1 MTAPAPAASKSG
13 TRPRSAMRDGP
24 TRTSRS
30 GTPADRPNPGTTRSR
45 GSTPV
50 RRPTAS
56 ALAGAISATFNE
68 MLADTRPDL
77 VDRGRALEA
86 QLRAFEHQ
94 HGCLSASTSLQ
105 TSTPRP
111 DPGPAPR
118 RDDVLAR
125 QLQTALHENDEL
137 LREQYRLRDLAS
149 QKDLHL
155 SDLQHALRTRNGE
168 IHRLTS
174 LLKSA
179 EQLDKAKT
187 QELRS
192 YLTECESITR
202 HNEGIIAEAA
212 TELHA
217 LRSSSARLSAEAEA
231 RGAQLRE
238 LGDELHVREN
248 ENATLRARCDELERR
263 LRKVKRNAEK
273 LIVERDLELARA
285 RDSESAAHDELAA
298 LRLEATA
305 YRDGLRYLQLRIEAF
320 ETAPWDIS
328 ALTAGDVP
336 EEIPLAR
343 VDPLRTLVDRLFR
356 GVGETLA
363 RLIEECNSSRSDPLQ
378 PSSGLAIG
386 HQDLTFDRL
395 TTATDLSHRTTID
408 QTNFTSDTNS
418 DLSTLREQL
427 SAVSALQKDNSRLL
441 SRFLDIEARLE
452 AARGREEALRHE
464 LYCTA
469 RERDSRP
476 TTIMYTMIED
486 RLRQAED
493 RSLWILA
500 RAELTSEDF
509 RAVAIR
515 EIHRMT
521 VQTQEVTAL
530 QFRLALAEQD
540 RKHLLTEAATASDD
554 EAAGLRRELEATTR
568 TLDRMLAQKNAE
580 IQALQRQ
587 LEVSDVVSTPDRRIY
602 ESTIA
607 QLREQIAHLSTPAR
621 LEPPPLD
628 AQIVLRPN
636 LFSTIKPTETAVR
649 DVLERSLELTDRV
662 GEIHS
667 DMSGFQA
674 AIERLST
681 HDTSLILTSP

>member
-13 TRPRSAMRDGP
+13 TRPRSAMRDGSARP
-24 TRTSRS
+24 SRS
-30 GTPADRPNPGTTRSR
+30 GTPADRPNPSTTRSR

-68 MLADTRPDL
+68 MLADTRPEL

-94 HGCLSASTSLQ
+94 HGCLTASTSLQ

-111 DPGPAPR
+111 DPGPVPR
-118 RDDVLAR
+118 RDDILAR

-179 EQLDKAKT
+179 EQIDKAKT

-202 HNEGIIAEAA
+202 HNEGIIAEAT

-238 LGDELHVREN
+238 LGDELHARES
-248 ENATLRARCDELERR
+248 ENATLRARCEELERR

-285 RDSESAAHDELAA
+285 RDAESAVHDELSA
-298 LRLEATA
+298 LRLENTA
-305 YRDGLRYLQLRIEAF
+305 YRDGLRYLQLRTEAF
-320 ETAPWDIS
+320 EAAPWDL
-328 ALTAGDVP
+328 ATLTAGDVL

-343 VDPLRTLVDRLFR
+343 SDPLRTLVDRLFR
-356 GVGETLA
+356 GIGEAFA
-363 RLIEECNSSRSDPLQ
+363 RLIEECNSPQLDSLRHS
-378 PSSGLAIG
+378 PSLTIG
-386 HQDLTFDRL
+386 HQDPSFDRL
-395 TTATDLSHRTTID
+395 TAATDLSHHTAIN
-408 QTNFTSDTNS
+408 QTNFTSDMTS
-418 DLSTLREQL
+418 DISTLREQL
-427 SAVSALQKDNSRLL
+427 STVSTLQKDNSRLL

-464 LYCTA
+464 LHCTA

-476 TTIMYTMIED
+476 TMSMYAMLED
-486 RLRQAED
+486 RLRQTED
-493 RSLWILA
+493 HSSWVLT

-509 RAVAIR
+509 RAIAIR
-515 EIHRMT
+515 EIHRT
-521 VQTQEVTAL
+521 AVQAQEVTTL

-540 RKHLLTEAATASDD
+540 RKHVQTEIATASSD

-580 IQALQRQ
+580 IQALQRR
-587 LEVSDVVSTPDRRIY
+587 LEVSGTVSTPDRRIY

-607 QLREQIAHLSTPAR
+607 QLREQVAYLSTPAR

-636 LFSTIKPTETAVR
+636 LFSTMKPTETAVR